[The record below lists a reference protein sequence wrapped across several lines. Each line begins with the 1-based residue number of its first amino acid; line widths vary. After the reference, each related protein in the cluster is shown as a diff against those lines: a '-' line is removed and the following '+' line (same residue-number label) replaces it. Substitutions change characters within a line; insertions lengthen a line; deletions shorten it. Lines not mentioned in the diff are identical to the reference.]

1 MHCTGKTVRYSEVSA
16 IRSVRYWEVFKVQY
30 IWEAQ
35 LVHIAH
41 CPLYG
46 RCPLFGVSAK
56 RGSTVLGRFA
66 TPLNVSL
73 INFEVLEVVTGPP
86 IASLLSGS
94 TVGPE

>member
-1 MHCTGKTVRYSEVSA
+1 MHSVLIVQKLKKTLTVYRQN
-16 IRSVRYWEVFKVQY
+16 SV
-30 IWEAQ
+30 
-35 LVHIAH
+35 
-41 CPLYG
+41 
-46 RCPLFGVSAK
+46 
-56 RGSTVLGRFA
+56 TLGRFA